1 MRSSQVKESKANV
14 LVRMYELFK
23 IEETALSIGA
33 QCNGN
38 LTMLCVFV
46 FGRIGLDPCL
56 RKTTSIFVRLNF
68 STIK

>member
-1 MRSSQVKESKANV
+1 
-14 LVRMYELFK
+14 MYELFK